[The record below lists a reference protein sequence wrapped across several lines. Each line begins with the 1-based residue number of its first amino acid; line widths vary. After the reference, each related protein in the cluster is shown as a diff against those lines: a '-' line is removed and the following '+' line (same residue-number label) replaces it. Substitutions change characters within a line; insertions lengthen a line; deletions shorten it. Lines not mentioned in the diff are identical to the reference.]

1 MLPWK
6 RVGFFFVFHGGWRN
20 ENCVCFPASKL
31 IEKNH
36 HGLSW
41 KNRFLFSFVSLLMLT
56 SGFNTPDKKM
66 GKTIKCLSLLC
77 SALSKVCMCAC
88 VQPVFFFPWMW
99 MGPTVSHW
107 ASLFGVVLLAHFPF
121 FCFVFLHDVE
131 VGCANNI
138 NEKKKNK
145 TSPCASFFIFLF
157 SPYFCLFF
165 PVL

>member
-1 MLPWK
+1 
-6 RVGFFFVFHGGWRN
+6 
-20 ENCVCFPASKL
+20 
-31 IEKNH
+31 
-36 HGLSW
+36 
-41 KNRFLFSFVSLLMLT
+41 
-56 SGFNTPDKKM
+56 
-66 GKTIKCLSLLC
+66 
-77 SALSKVCMCAC
+77 
-88 VQPVFFFPWMW
+88 

-138 NEKKKNK
+138 NEKKKK
-145 TSPCASFFIFLF
+145 TKRARARLFLFFLF